1 MISLFKNWYR
11 RNFSAPGTVEFALV
25 LIAIFVIVYF
35 FMWLVGP
42 LVVALCLAYVL
53 DWGVKWCER
62 RFRIGRTCA
71 STAVM
76 MIFIGV
82 CVGIMLFVA
91 PRVVKQGADFYDA
104 VVIYS
109 QDTLQQSSLEES
121 DVAELEDNALS
132 GSAFDAAVARKL
144 YTFVEPLPDP
154 LPSMLSTENLQ
165 NFSRNVRTTLM
176 SNTAQILKTQVM
188 PSVVNAMSWIV
199 NIVIVPI
206 FMFLMLVN
214 KYTLQRRLVRYL
226 LPSERS
232 LMWTFWP
239 KLNAQMHSYVNGS
252 LLHIVLSGVANC
264 LLFWCFGLKYT
275 VLLGVAM
282 GFSVVIPYVGAV
294 IVGVPVLVFA
304 MLQYGFDWL
313 LLWFVVA
320 WLVLQMVDS
329 YVITPLLFSKTM
341 NLDAFSILCAILI
354 FGTLWG
360 FWGVVF
366 SIPLARFIDTLI
378 SQWPRVEDPP
388 KRLPPAG

>member
-25 LIAIFVIVYF
+25 LIAIFVIIYF

-62 RFRIGRTCA
+62 RFSIGRTCA
-71 STAVM
+71 STLVM
-76 MIFIGV
+76 ALFIGV

-104 VVIYS
+104 LVLYS
-109 QDTLQQSSLEES
+109 QDTMQQNADADSEGIEGS
-121 DVAELEDNALS
+121 ALS
-132 GSAFDAAVARKL
+132 GSALDAAVARKI

-154 LPSMLSTENLQ
+154 LPTMLSTEHLE
-165 NFSRNVRTTLM
+165 NFSRNVRTSLM

-188 PSVVNAMSWIV
+188 PSVVNAMSWII
-199 NIVIVPI
+199 NLIIVPI
-206 FMFLMLVN
+206 FMYLMLVN
-214 KYTLQRRLVRYL
+214 KHTLQRRLVKYL

-252 LLHIVLSGVANC
+252 LLHIVISGVANC
-264 LLFWCFGLKYT
+264 VLFWAFGLQYT

-294 IVGVPVLVFA
+294 LVGVPVLIFGT
-304 MLQYGFDWL
+304 LQFGFDWI
-313 LLWFVVA
+313 LLWFVLA
-320 WLVLQMVDS
+320 WLVLQMADS
-329 YVITPLLFSKTM
+329 YVLTPLLFSKTM

-366 SIPLARFIDTLI
+366 SIPLARFIDTII
-378 SQWPRVEDPP
+378 SQWPRVKDPP
-388 KRLPPAG
+388 RQLPRK